1 MRAHSTYEHLLV
13 MPVGIGRNNSITPM
27 LKTELII
34 DTGSSLTWV
43 QSLPCESCYK
53 QGDQFPYYNRF
64 ASETYEAVRCID
76 VMCRGLPLA
85 NHTEC
90 SDLAWDSK
98 EPCSYSVL
106 YGDGTTTSG
115 VIGTDKFYFQ
125 DPYGLGYQS
134 VMSMP
139 FGVGTSNHIPDR
151 LTLSTPGV
159 TGLMRG
165 YGTLLEK
172 LAVKKFS
179 HCFPRDEHDTGSLSF
194 GEKAKIIGAKV
205 DLIKSR
211 SYVARLT
218 NVYVS
223 GKFISM
229 GINDVLP
236 TEMLFDTGSTTSMLD
251 PKIMDAVVEAIK
263 RPLIKFQ
270 PKQVD
275 DFELCYDLI
284 ELCSINLDEV
294 AKVTFEFN
302 YATDIDLLSLNL
314 WKSNRK
320 NNSTCLGIH
329 RGPPDLNVFGNNL
342 MRDINIGYTLDEDD
356 LAMYFHRQ
364 HCKR

>member
-1 MRAHSTYEHLLV
+1 MNKEAKTYFMAFPNLSIIFFHLILIPITFSQTPKPPLSSPALSSSPISFSTRVHHRRRYINREPSNISTFSPSKIYSDAHSTYEHLLV

-159 TGLMRG
+159 TG
-165 YGTLLEK
+165 
-172 LAVKKFS
+172 
-179 HCFPRDEHDTGSLSF
+179 
-194 GEKAKIIGAKV
+194 
-205 DLIKSR
+205 
-211 SYVARLT
+211 
-218 NVYVS
+218 
-223 GKFISM
+223 
-229 GINDVLP
+229 
-236 TEMLFDTGSTTSMLD
+236 
-251 PKIMDAVVEAIK
+251 
-263 RPLIKFQ
+263 
-270 PKQVD
+270 
-275 DFELCYDLI
+275 
-284 ELCSINLDEV
+284 
-294 AKVTFEFN
+294 
-302 YATDIDLLSLNL
+302 
-314 WKSNRK
+314 
-320 NNSTCLGIH
+320 
-329 RGPPDLNVFGNNL
+329 
-342 MRDINIGYTLDEDD
+342 
-356 LAMYFHRQ
+356 
-364 HCKR
+364 